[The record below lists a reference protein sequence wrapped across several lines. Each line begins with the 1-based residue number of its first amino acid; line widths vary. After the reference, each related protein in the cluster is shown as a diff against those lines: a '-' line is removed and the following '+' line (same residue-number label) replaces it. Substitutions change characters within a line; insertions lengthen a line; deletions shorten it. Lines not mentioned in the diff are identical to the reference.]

1 MLAAVAPG
9 AAHALTYS
17 GPTNFATGT
26 GPTGLTAGLFNGD
39 SNTDLAVANDGSNN
53 VSILLGNGTGGFGG
67 ATSFAAGTNPV
78 SVTTGL
84 FNADANM
91 DLAVA
96 NDGSNNVS
104 ILLGNGTGGFGA
116 ATNFAVGAAPAEIA
130 AGKFNGDAN
139 VDLAL
144 ANASNSV
151 TILLGNGA
159 GGFGSP
165 TNYAAGSGPSSVA
178 EADLDQDSHLDVA
191 VPNDISNNISVL
203 LNATPIGYPRSKGAF
218 PLRASLVPAY
228 VQCTSPNSTHGAPLS
243 FGSCNPTAAASGFIT
258 VGTPDA
264 NGAGAAST
272 GAVTFKVTAT
282 DVQID
287 AAITDVRCRLP
298 VSTTCGAANV
308 AAGPDYAGAV
318 RQLFTARITDH
329 FNAVGGGGGTAAAT
343 VQDLTPLPIVIPC
356 SPSGSTSEGSVCS
369 LSTTANTVVPG
380 IARVGDRATWQVGQI
395 RVEDGGADGDPTTA
409 GNTDF
414 ARQGVFVP

>member
-1 MLAAVAPG
+1 VLLGDGAGAFIAPSNFAAG
-9 AAHALTYS
+9 S
-17 GPTNFATGT
+17 GPASIVVAQ
-26 GPTGLTAGLFNGD
+26 LNGD
-39 SNTDLAVANDGSNN
+39 TRPDLAVANELSNN
-53 VSILLGNGTGGFGG
+53 V
-67 ATSFAAGTNPV
+67 
-78 SVTTGL
+78 
-84 FNADANM
+84 
-91 DLAVA
+91 
-96 NDGSNNVS
+96 
-104 ILLGNGTGGFGA
+104 
-116 ATNFAVGAAPAEIA
+116 
-130 AGKFNGDAN
+130 
-139 VDLAL
+139 
-144 ANASNSV
+144 
-151 TILLGNGA
+151 
-159 GGFGSP
+159 
-165 TNYAAGSGPSSVA
+165 
-178 EADLDQDSHLDVA
+178 
-191 VPNDISNNISVL
+191 SVL
-203 LNATPIGYPRSKGAF
+203 LNATPIGYPRSKGAS

-243 FGSCNPTAAASGFIT
+243 SGSCKPTAAASGFIT

-343 VQDLTPLPIVIPC
+343 LQDQTPLPIVIPC

-369 LSTTANTVVPG
+369 VSTTANTLVPG
-380 IARVGDRATWQVGQI
+380 IVRVGDRATWEVGQI